1 MAVKTLGKIGRI
13 STLAMAFAA
22 LTLPGIAAAQDE
34 GRGGPGWRRGDTEA
48 PGNIGGSYQPPQRS
62 APAER
67 RGDSGGGW
75 SRPAARPAPVAV
87 PAPVSAPTANMG
99 DRRGGTDGAAR
110 SWRGRGETPSG
121 SGWNGGA
128 RSDWRGNGAASVP
141 VPAPQPAPRAATGG
155 SWNGAATANGMGYT
169 GDDRR
174 GSRTERTARDGRSS
188 DSWRGTER
196 RTDDRRTGADVWRND
211 TRRDDRRDSW
221 RGNDSRRDDNRYA
234 RDGRYRNDSWNGKRG
249 SYGQDYRRW
258 DNRWRDN
265 HRYNWTSYRRTNPSI
280 YRLGSY
286 YSPYRNYSYR
296 PLSIGFFLDSLF
308 FSNRY
313 WINDPWQ
320 YRLPDVYGP
329 YRWVRYYDDAVL
341 VNVYSGEVV
350 DVIRDFFW

>member
-22 LTLPGIAAAQDE
+22 LTLPGLAAAQDE
-34 GRGGPGWRRGDTEA
+34 GRGGPGWRRGNAEA
-48 PGNIGGSYQPPQRS
+48 RGNIGGSYQPPQRA

-67 RGDSGGGW
+67 QGDSGNGW
-75 SRPAARPAPVAV
+75 SRPAARTAPVAV

-99 DRRGGTDGAAR
+99 DRRGGADGAAR
-110 SWRGRGETPSG
+110 SWRGRGEAGASAG
-121 SGWNGGA
+121 AGWNGGA
-128 RSDWRGNGAASVP
+128 RGDWRGNGAATASVP

-155 SWNGAATANGMGYT
+155 SWNGAATANGMAGY
-169 GDDRR
+169 GSDGRR
-174 GSRTERTARDGRSS
+174 GSRTERS
-188 DSWRGTER
+188 GTE
-196 RTDDRRTGADVWRND
+196 RRTGADVWRND
-211 TRRDDRRDSW
+211 TRRDDRRETW
-221 RGNDSRRDDNRYA
+221 RRDDDHRGDSRYS
-234 RDGRYRNDSWNGKRG
+234 RDRSYGGDSWNRNRG

-265 HRYNWTSYRRTNPSI
+265 HRYNWYSYRRTNPSI

-296 PLSIGFFLDSLF
+296 RLSVGFFLDSLF
-308 FSNRY
+308 FSSRY

-329 YRWVRYYDDAVL
+329 YRWVRYYDDALL

-350 DVIRDFFW
+350 DVINDFFW